1 MASKPVMSMEEV
13 LIPSLQRFVSY
24 HVARHDSDKHAA
36 SIIRNSTFM
45 KIESRISDRDAIAD
59 LKTFAFIV

>member
-1 MASKPVMSMEEV
+1 MASTPVMSMEEV

-36 SIIRNSTFM
+36 SIIRNSSFM
-45 KIESRISDRDAIAD
+45 KIEGRIRDRNAIAD